1 MGDTSNILPKTW
13 ADFALLH
20 LQNKQEISIHWNRLE
35 GNINLIRKVQPTDL
49 IRHIVLEAINY
60 GHAKQRNIRY
70 CMVNVDEANFEGLLA
85 QVDSRIRF
93 KLRDILKMDGELL
106 YDIYNLMNAFS
117 LHIPEGDT
125 IFSNSNPNLLFN
137 G

>member
-1 MGDTSNILPKTW
+1 
-13 ADFALLH
+13 
-20 LQNKQEISIHWNRLE
+20 
-35 GNINLIRKVQPTDL
+35 
-49 IRHIVLEAINY
+49 
-60 GHAKQRNIRY
+60 
-70 CMVNVDEANFEGLLA
+70 MVNVDEANFEGLLA

>member
-1 MGDTSNILPKTW
+1 
-13 ADFALLH
+13 
-20 LQNKQEISIHWNRLE
+20 
-35 GNINLIRKVQPTDL
+35 
-49 IRHIVLEAINY
+49 
-60 GHAKQRNIRY
+60 
-70 CMVNVDEANFEGLLA
+70 MVNVDEANFEGLLA

-125 IFSNSNPNLLFN
+125 IFANSNPNLLFN